1 MSTLRPH
8 LLKSGDVVDDRDAII
23 AELTTQIGEL
33 QSELDQKRELE
44 DVLRRDRQ
52 VSDVAI
58 GVVRRQLEPLYHAL
72 QTLFG
77 AIDSVAPP
85 KQSSPRNA
93 AVWESWK
100 LKLGGLPARF
110 IDALL
115 VHGPMTRTQLRI
127 VVGCANSSVAD
138 TIYKLNR
145 AGLID
150 KANGKITLK
159 ETL

>member
-1 MSTLRPH
+1 MRPH
-8 LLKSGDVVDDRDAII
+8 LLRGGEVIDDRDAII
-23 AELTTQIGEL
+23 AELTSRVGEL
-33 QSELDQKRELE
+33 QAELDQKQELE
-44 DVLRRDRQ
+44 DVLRRERR
-52 VSDVAI
+52 VSDAAI
-58 GVVRRQLEPLYHAL
+58 GDVRRQLEPLYHAL
-72 QTLFG
+72 QTLFSS
-77 AIDSVAPP
+77 IDSVALP
-85 KQSSPRNA
+85 QASPRNA

-127 VVGCANSSVAD
+127 VVGCASSSVAD

-150 KANGKITLK
+150 KANGKVALK